1 MPVVIVEMWEGR
13 TLQQKKQLVDGITSS
28 FVKIGTPPEAVQ
40 IILKDNSKDNWAI
53 GDKLAS
59 EIK

>member
-13 TLQQKKQLVDGITSS
+13 TIEQKKQLVEGITSS

-53 GDKLAS
+53 GYKLAS
-59 EIK
+59 EG